1 MAKITFPQVFGKP
14 KPPRRQKPPSNSGGT
29 PYRRASSHMNAYA
42 PAMRGAG
49 GQLLARRNFRA
60 HAAFAPASGQGSS
73 APAQTSFAVRHR
85 SSAIPQSP
93 GHHPALENMFRVCSS
108 AATASPNA
116 PVLIGNLRAPIARPH
131 RRFTAHRDL
140 CAANNKKQAHRP
152 AHNAHKGKPALSSS
166 TPSQTAQPFP
176 AAPQSI
182 RAAPSK
188 QRAPRQRGGSAAPAA
203 ASAQPSV
210 P

>member
-1 MAKITFPQVFGKP
+1 MRMRQPCGTRGTAPFPAQFPCPCGFRVRKRSGFKRRLRKP
-14 KPPRRQKPPSNSGGT
+14 ASPRGIGRQPFRK
-29 PYRRASSHMNAYA
+29 A
-42 PAMRGAG
+42 PATIRRWKTCSGYAG
-49 GQLLARRNFRA
+49 
-60 HAAFAPASGQGSS
+60 
-73 APAQTSFAVRHR
+73 
-85 SSAIPQSP
+85 
-93 GHHPALENMFRVCSS
+93 SS

-116 PVLIGNLRAPIARPH
+116 PVLIGNLCTLIARPH

-176 AAPQSI
+176 AAPQII
-182 RAAPSK
+182 RAAPSN
-188 QRAPRQRGGSAAPAA
+188 QRAPPQKGGSAAPVA

>member
-14 KPPRRQKPPSNSGGT
+14 KPPRRQKPSR
-29 PYRRASSHMNAYA
+29 RRARAAFPPHLIAYECVCASHAG
-42 PAMRGAG
+42 RGG
-49 GQLLARRNFRA
+49 RLLSRRNFRA
-60 HAAFAPASGQGSS
+60 HAASAPASGQGSS

-188 QRAPRQRGGSAAPAA
+188 QRAPPQKGGSAAPVA